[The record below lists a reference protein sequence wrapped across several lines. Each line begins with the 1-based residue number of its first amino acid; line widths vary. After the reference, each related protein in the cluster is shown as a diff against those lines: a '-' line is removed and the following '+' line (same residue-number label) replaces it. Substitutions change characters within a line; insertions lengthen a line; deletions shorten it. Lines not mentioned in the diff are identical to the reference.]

1 MPLVEIEDLR
11 FAWPGQTPC
20 LQVDRF
26 TLERGE
32 AVFLHG
38 PSGSGKSTLLA
49 LLAGIQV
56 AMSGRLSLGG
66 TELGKLR
73 APARDR
79 FRVDHV
85 GLVFQQFN
93 LLPYLSVI
101 DNVTLPCRFSEL
113 RRERALEDAKDL
125 EEAAGRLLS
134 RLDLVPALWRRRA
147 TALSVGQQQRVA
159 VARAL
164 IGRPDLILADEPTS
178 ALDASRQEA
187 FLDLLI
193 QECARSSIGLV
204 FVSHDQ
210 RLARRFS
217 RIEDMTRL
225 NPMAMSE

>member
-1 MPLVEIEDLR
+1 MPLIEIEDLR
-11 FAWPGQTPC
+11 FAWPGRPPC
-20 LQVDRF
+20 LQIDLF

-56 AMSGRLSLGG
+56 ALSGRLSIGG
-66 TELGKLR
+66 TELARLR

-85 GLVFQQFN
+85 GLIFQQFN

-101 DNVTLPCRFSEL
+101 DNVTLPCRFSSL
-113 RRERALEDAKDL
+113 RRQRALADAGDL
-125 EEAAGRLLS
+125 KEAAGRLLS
-134 RLDLVPALWRRRA
+134 RLDLAPALWTRRT

-187 FLDLLI
+187 FLDLLM
-193 QECARSSIGLV
+193 QECARGSIGLV
-204 FVSHDQ
+204 FVSHDL
-210 RLARRFS
+210 RLVSRFR
-217 RIEDMTRL
+217 RIEEMTRL
-225 NPMAMSE
+225 NPMARGE